1 MIDAGRHHCYGSYD
15 NLNQLYRLRNRSNGE
30 IFREHPEAEILRRRY
45 YIIFVAR
52 EKDGPLRKIPVP
64 LHYAAVFVA
73 AAIVGAFSITGM
85 AGSYTRMLL
94 KTESVNQVVS
104 QREALRRDYKQL
116 QVVAH
121 EKDIQAAS
129 LGSLASEVSALYGL
143 RQSRMTKAADTAVPT
158 DSSDTSGTF
167 TEQAYTQS
175 LNQFTLLRS
184 DALKGQIPG
193 FDVPARPSAVTDWA
207 SIAGAPTLWPV
218 MGPITS
224 PFGARD
230 DPFNGEGA
238 FHSGIDISATFGSP
252 VHAAADGV
260 VETASMA
267 SGYGREI
274 VVDHGNGI
282 ETLYGHLSG
291 FAVTTGQQVRQGQ
304 VIGYVG
310 MSGRSTGP
318 HLHYEVRIHNTPVNP
333 HRYLRETQD
342 QLANAE
348 ALTSA
353 SRFGN

>member
-1 MIDAGRHHCYGSYD
+1 
-15 NLNQLYRLRNRSNGE
+15 
-30 IFREHPEAEILRRRY
+30 LRRKY

-64 LHYAAVFVA
+64 LHYAGVFLA
-73 AAIVGAFSITGM
+73 AAVVGAFTITGM

-94 KTESVNQVVS
+94 KTAKFNQVRS
-104 QREALRRDYKQL
+104 QSEALRRDVQQL

-143 RQSRMTKAADTAVPT
+143 RQNRMAKAASADVTAAT
-158 DSSDTSGTF
+158 AGSSSAF
-167 TEQAYTQS
+167 TEQAYAQS
-175 LNQFTLLRS
+175 LDQFALLRT
-184 DALKGQIPG
+184 DALTGK
-193 FDVPARPSAVTDWA
+193 VPSFTAMTAHMAATTDWA
-207 SIAGAPTLWPV
+207 SVIGAPALWPV

-224 PFGARD
+224 SFGERE
-230 DPFNGEGA
+230 DPINGEGA
-238 FHSGIDISATFGSP
+238 FHSGVDISAGFGTP
-252 VHAAADGV
+252 VRAAADGV
-260 VETASMA
+260 VQTAGME

-274 VVDHGNGI
+274 VIDHGNGI

-291 FAVTTGQQVRQGQ
+291 FAVTTGQQVREGQ

-333 HRYLRETQD
+333 HRYLRETPD
-342 QLANAE
+342 QLASSA
-348 ALTSA
+348 ALSNLIGG
-353 SRFGN
+353 GN